1 VILHLMQ
8 NLLYLGWTNFL
19 LELGNTLSNRITGH
33 PSPEELQSFYRSIG
47 ILHHGAHSVNP
58 HALAAQFWWNF
69 DFLGAPQLGLLLLAS
84 LLILLCDLAL
94 RRYENGRAMHAISA
108 LGTSFF
114 FFLRLSAVIALS
126 VTASILLFPAFSQ
139 EVTVRGSVGPF
150 FFGIGA
156 AAVFDYSLRL
166 FGANTAVI
174 TEKLLVPPAT
184 EGDRPNRSFFA
195 PASIGRTLVLAT
207 YMIAL
212 TVLFRGATSFAVS
225 TVESTGANW
234 ASIAATSS
242 VPSSVPSYQ
251 LLYDAGRFAGEP
263 FMTNINVPAIGLFTR
278 SVGFGV
284 CAPESVQP
292 SMQLDLDQCKIAMT
306 RRYDYWRSIRP
317 RYFFYTTDPRLFPGF
332 ADCLPANTYVGQSR
346 REASCL
352 EDLRDRLSSQYA
364 LVLKNDL
371 ISIYDLSRP
380 PEEAPSK

>member
-1 VILHLMQ
+1 
-8 NLLYLGWTNFL
+8 
-19 LELGNTLSNRITGH
+19 
-33 PSPEELQSFYRSIG
+33 
-47 ILHHGAHSVNP
+47 
-58 HALAAQFWWNF
+58 
-69 DFLGAPQLGLLLLAS
+69 
-84 LLILLCDLAL
+84 
-94 RRYENGRAMHAISA
+94 
-108 LGTSFF
+108 
-114 FFLRLSAVIALS
+114 
-126 VTASILLFPAFSQ
+126 
-139 EVTVRGSVGPF
+139 
-150 FFGIGA
+150 
-156 AAVFDYSLRL
+156 VFDYSLRL

-292 SMQLDLDQCKIAMT
+292 SMKLDLDQCKIAMT